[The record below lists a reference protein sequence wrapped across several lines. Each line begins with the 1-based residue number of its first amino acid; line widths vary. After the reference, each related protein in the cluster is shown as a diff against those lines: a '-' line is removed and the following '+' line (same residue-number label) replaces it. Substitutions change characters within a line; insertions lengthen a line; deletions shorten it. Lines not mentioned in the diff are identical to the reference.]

1 MLLSFLCCLLC
12 KSSMPLREIRGQ
24 IPSSGGV
31 PVGMSILEKLKT
43 GITTASAA
51 ETRALATELAA
62 ALPPDTTLA
71 LHGDMG
77 VGKTTFVQGLAHG
90 LGVPQQVTSPTFAI
104 HSVYQGA
111 TRKLVHLDAYRLENE
126 RQLDSLLLEEFL
138 TSPWCLAI
146 EWPEKTGAWLP
157 KDAWHLTLS
166 IVDGDKHRLV
176 LR

>member
-1 MLLSFLCCLLC
+1 MSLLA
-12 KSSMPLREIRGQ
+12 KLRA
-24 IPSSGGV
+24 
-31 PVGMSILEKLKT
+31 

-51 ETRALATELAA
+51 ETRALAAELAA

-77 VGKTTFVQGLAHG
+77 VGKTTFVQGLAQG
-90 LGVPQQVTSPTFAI
+90 LGVQGQVTSPTFAI
-104 HSVYQGA
+104 YSVYPGL
-111 TRKLVHLDAYRLENE
+111 RCKLVHLDAYRLENE
-126 RQLDSLLLEEFL
+126 TQLEELLLEEFL
-138 TSPWCLAI
+138 TSPWCFAI

-166 IVDGDKHRLV
+166 IVEGDKHRVV

>member
-1 MLLSFLCCLLC
+1 
-12 KSSMPLREIRGQ
+12 
-24 IPSSGGV
+24 
-31 PVGMSILEKLKT
+31 MSISAKLKQ
-43 GITTASAA
+43 GITTESA
-51 ETRALATELAA
+51 EQTRSLAAELAA

-90 LGVPQQVTSPTFAI
+90 LGVHEHVTSPTFAI
-104 HSVYQGA
+104 YSVYQG
-111 TRKLVHLDAYRLENE
+111 TKKKLIHLDAYRLEKE
-126 RQLDSLLLEEFL
+126 SQIESLLLDEFL
-138 TSPWCLAI
+138 VSPYVLAV

>member
-1 MLLSFLCCLLC
+1 
-12 KSSMPLREIRGQ
+12 
-24 IPSSGGV
+24 
-31 PVGMSILEKLKT
+31 MSISAKLKQ
-43 GITTASAA
+43 GITTESA
-51 ETRALATELAA
+51 EQTRSLAAELAA

-90 LGVPQQVTSPTFAI
+90 LGVHEHVTSPTFAI
-104 HSVYQGA
+104 YSVYQG
-111 TRKLVHLDAYRLENE
+111 TKKKLIHLDAYRLEKE
-126 RQLDSLLLEEFL
+126 SQIESLLLDEFL
-138 TSPWCLAI
+138 VSPYVLAV

-176 LR
+176 LL